1 MFIKS
6 EVILIYEGQTVSDN
20 GSPSRVYLEKKV
32 RCDEMETFS
41 NQYYSDQQREMRLS
55 RNLVIPTYL
64 TEDVFD
70 CEDKRYELMYV
81 IYDGRKYKVKN
92 ILKYSGSRNGI
103 RNHTRQRMV
112 LDIQELR

>member
-6 EVILIYEGQTVSDN
+6 EATLIYEGQSVQEN
-20 GSPSRVYLEKKV
+20 GSPLRVYLEKKV

-41 NQYYSDQQREMRLS
+41 NQYYSEQQREMRLS

-64 TEDVFD
+64 TNDVFD
-70 CEDKRYELMYV
+70 CENNRYELMYV
-81 IYDGRKYKVKN
+81 IYANRKYKVRN
-92 ILKYSGSRNGI
+92 ILKYNGG
-103 RNHTRQRMV
+103 RGRQNKTRQRMV

>member
-20 GSPSRVYLEKKV
+20 GSPSRVYIEKKV

-55 RNLVIPTYL
+55 RNLVIPTHYTL
-64 TEDVFD
+64 DVFD
-70 CEDKRYELMYV
+70 CENKRYELMYC
-81 IYDGRKYKVKN
+81 IYDGIKYKVRN
-92 ILKYSGSRNGI
+92 ILKFKGTRNGM
-103 RNHTRQRMV
+103 RQHTRQRMV